1 MAMKSKILFFLVL
14 STTYCWS
21 QDSTTV
27 LQYLENAKQATDYE
41 TINTQFE
48 NGYTLAKQLK
58 YTKGIQLSLA
68 FMGAVELE
76 KGHAPKALRYLL
88 EELDVLV
95 QMDIPKRLATVN
107 TTIGDIYAKENLYSE
122 ALPYYQ
128 TAVIY
133 ASAKTLYKKLGD
145 IHAALLQPDTAF
157 NYYSQQLAFLGKQN
171 VNARLNIFHDIVN
184 AYQKA
189 KQHNKALGYNQRI
202 LSIMENAD
210 KPAAEQAIIYNN
222 IGYNYN
228 FIKEYEEAINFFEK
242 GYELTIETDYQRL
255 ALLQMNIGIAYFNLG
270 NTSAAIRAFILAED
284 LLKQIKSAEKSQIN
298 HLLANVYLKSEDLYN
313 ALNYNQLAIKNALS
327 YQQPKLLSNAYYTA
341 AQIYADLFEYQTA
354 LDYFQKHFEL
364 KDSLDQLAA
373 QQQADFFLERKE
385 LETAE
390 TEIRSLLINQEIQD
404 LMIQQLELEGDK
416 QLLAINNLK
425 LASTQQEQELV
436 LLKKEQEVKESK
448 LNNQQLLAK
457 QTQQQLQLAKQ
468 RLLAVE
474 QEQQLTDLTQ
484 KEQLQQLELDK
495 KESRLKEEAQKNS
508 LLQKDNE
515 IQQLD
520 LERQQDFQQF
530 LYGLGGLLLLIMG
543 LIGAGLIYSRRT
555 NRVLATQKVAIQ
567 KEQKK
572 SDDLLLNILPAAT
585 AKELK
590 EKGYSTPRKYDNTT
604 VLFAD
609 FVNFTGLSANMPPE
623 KLVNELNHCFKAFD
637 AIMDKYGLEKI
648 KTIGDAYMCVGG
660 LPIPNDTHAKDAA
673 LAAIEMM
680 NFIQQR
686 YTAKI
691 AAGETYWQMRIG
703 LHSGPV
709 VAGVVGTKKFVY
721 DIWGD
726 TVNTASRMESNSLAG
741 KINIS
746 KSTYH
751 LIKEQFKV
759 IYRGEIQAKNKGAVE
774 MYFLEA

>member
-1 MAMKSKILFFLVL
+1 
-14 STTYCWS
+14 
-21 QDSTTV
+21 
-27 LQYLENAKQATDYE
+27 
-41 TINTQFE
+41 
-48 NGYTLAKQLK
+48 
-58 YTKGIQLSLA
+58 
-68 FMGAVELE
+68 
-76 KGHAPKALRYLL
+76 
-88 EELDVLV
+88 
-95 QMDIPKRLATVN
+95 
-107 TTIGDIYAKENLYSE
+107 
-122 ALPYYQ
+122 
-128 TAVIY
+128 
-133 ASAKTLYKKLGD
+133 
-145 IHAALLQPDTAF
+145 
-157 NYYSQQLAFLGKQN
+157 
-171 VNARLNIFHDIVN
+171 
-184 AYQKA
+184 
-189 KQHNKALGYNQRI
+189 
-202 LSIMENAD
+202 
-210 KPAAEQAIIYNN
+210 
-222 IGYNYN
+222 
-228 FIKEYEEAINFFEK
+228 
-242 GYELTIETDYQRL
+242 
-255 ALLQMNIGIAYFNLG
+255 
-270 NTSAAIRAFILAED
+270 
-284 LLKQIKSAEKSQIN
+284 
-298 HLLANVYLKSEDLYN
+298 
-313 ALNYNQLAIKNALS
+313 
-327 YQQPKLLSNAYYTA
+327 
-341 AQIYADLFEYQTA
+341 
-354 LDYFQKHFEL
+354 
-364 KDSLDQLAA
+364 
-373 QQQADFFLERKE
+373 
-385 LETAE
+385 
-390 TEIRSLLINQEIQD
+390 
-404 LMIQQLELEGDK
+404 MIQQLGLEGEK

-425 LASTQQEQELV
+425 LTSTQQEQELA

-457 QTQQQLQLAKQ
+457 QTQQQLQLARQ

-474 QEQQLTDLTQ
+474 QEQQLTELTQ
-484 KEQLQQLELDK
+484 KEKLQQLELDK

-543 LIGAGLIYSRRT
+543 LIAAGLIYSRRT
-555 NRVLATQKVAIQ
+555 NRILATQKIAIQ

-590 EKGYSTPRKYDNTT
+590 ETGYSAPRKYDNTT

-623 KLVNELNHCFKAFD
+623 KLVNELNDCFKAFD
-637 AIMDKYGLEKI
+637 AIMDKFGLEKI

-660 LPIPNDTHAKDAA
+660 LPIPNTTHAKDAA
-673 LAAIEMM
+673 HAALEMM

-686 YTAKI
+686 YTTKM

-726 TVNTASRMESNSLAG
+726 TVNTASRMESNSSAG

-759 IYRGEIQAKNKGAVE
+759 TYRGEIQAKNKGAVE
-774 MYFLEA
+774 MYFLET